1 VSEDPYVYP
10 GTDVLINKED
20 IRDRDELAAFERL
33 VTANR
38 LEHLPRRVPLTYAGY
53 RRLHRHIFA
62 PVYAWAGQDRTVN
75 LARGGSLFCL
85 VPHIAGQM
93 AQRFAAIRAENGLR
107 GLTREA
113 FAMRAA
119 EHLCELNAIHPFREG
134 NGRTLRALLV
144 YLAEAAGHHVAL
156 ERIDPEGW
164 NSASIGSFRQ
174 GDYDAMRRVILGALV
189 EPTPEPGHPT
199 GRPRGRGRPRH

>member
-20 IRDRDELAAFERL
+20 IRDRDELEAFERL

-38 LEHLPRRVPLTYAGY
+38 LEHLPRRVPITGAGY
-53 RRLHRHIFA
+53 RRLHRHIFG

-75 LARGGSLFCL
+75 LAKGGSLFCL

-113 FAMRAA
+113 FAARAA
-119 EHLCELNAIHPFREG
+119 EHLCEINAIHPFREG
-134 NGRTLRALLV
+134 NGRTLRAFLV
-144 YLAEAAGHHVAL
+144 CLAGTAGHRVAL
-156 ERIDPEGW
+156 ERIDPAGW
-164 NSASIGSFRQ
+164 NEASVGSFRQ
-174 GDYDAMRRVILGALV
+174 GDYEAMRRVILDALV
-189 EPTPEPGHPT
+189 EPAPKRPT
-199 GRPRGRGRPRH
+199 GRGGQRR

>member
-20 IRDRDELAAFERL
+20 IRDRDELEAFERL

-38 LEHLPRRVPLTYAGY
+38 MEQLPRRVPITTAGY
-53 RRLHRHIFA
+53 RQLHRHIFE
-62 PVYAWAGQDRTVN
+62 PVYAWAGQERTVN

-93 AQRFAAIRAENGLR
+93 TQRFAAIQAENGLR
-107 GLTREA
+107 GLTRAA
-113 FAMRAA
+113 FAARAA
-119 EHLCELNAIHPFREG
+119 EHLCEINAIHPFREG
-134 NGRTLRALLV
+134 NGRTLRAFLV
-144 YLAEAAGHHVAL
+144 RLAEAAGHHIAL
-156 ERIDPEGW
+156 ERIDPADW
-164 NSASIGSFRQ
+164 NSASIGSFQQ

-189 EPTPEPGHPT
+189 EPAPEPGHLQGWPP
-199 GRPRGRGRPRH
+199 G